1 MGEYMDKE
9 KIKHLRDIVILT
21 LGVIA
26 LSYLFITRLVNIALP
41 FFLSWGVAFCVRPI
55 SRKISTRVNISDKI
69 ISLLLTLVVVFA
81 GLGAI
86 AGILVFA
93 GREAWSF
100 LSGLSEDERIYAFI
114 EKLVNPIKGIFGESE
129 GAAMLE
135 ERIAEAIK
143 GLLSEVLSKFVNAVT
158 AIAASVPGILIFIL
172 TTVIS
177 AIYFSL
183 DLDNINKKIKSA
195 LPERACEKLVSFKNK
210 FLITALRYM
219 RSYLVI
225 MLVVFALLFVG
236 FLILGI
242 KYAIL
247 LAVIFALLDML
258 PLIGIGIFMIPW
270 GIFELIFGS
279 SGLGVGLLVLFAVCE
294 LTRNLIEPKI
304 VGKNLGI
311 HPILTLVILYASYSL
326 FGIFG
331 LLLIPFLSVI
341 LNIAL
346 DKNDF
351 SKVTKGKSTE

>member
-1 MGEYMDKE
+1 
-9 KIKHLRDIVILT
+9 
-21 LGVIA
+21 
-26 LSYLFITRLVNIALP
+26 
-41 FFLSWGVAFCVRPI
+41 
-55 SRKISTRVNISDKI
+55 
-69 ISLLLTLVVVFA
+69 
-81 GLGAI
+81 
-86 AGILVFA
+86 
-93 GREAWSF
+93 
-100 LSGLSEDERIYAFI
+100 
-114 EKLVNPIKGIFGESE
+114 
-129 GAAMLE
+129 
-135 ERIAEAIK
+135 
-143 GLLSEVLSKFVNAVT
+143 
-158 AIAASVPGILIFIL
+158 
-172 TTVIS
+172 
-177 AIYFSL
+177 
-183 DLDNINKKIKSA
+183 
-195 LPERACEKLVSFKNK
+195 
-210 FLITALRYM
+210 M

-294 LTRNLIEPKI
+294 LIRNLIEPKI

-351 SKVTKGKSTE
+351 S